1 MSSTAKA
8 GTSSEANIQTF
19 LRIRPS
25 KKASGYFS
33 IRESDNSSS
42 TSVLDVNL
50 PAHFKSDY
58 VNNSQI
64 KHCFQFNGI
73 LDMNITQDEVFQR
86 VGLAAVQNA
95 LDGFNSTIFAYGQTG
110 SGKTYTLTGDPER
123 YQDRG
128 LIPRS
133 ISLLFGAIRKR
144 TDIQMKV
151 YVSYLEIYQGDG
163 FDLLDPSH
171 DTKSFDDLPRVR
183 MLEDDHGNFHLKN
196 LSMHLAETEE
206 EALNLLFL
214 GDTNRAIAETP
225 MNMASSRSHCIFTL
239 SLEVRQVRFM
249 TSIASISKS
258 YRRVQRSCV
267 GVNSI

>member
-1 MSSTAKA
+1 MSSKA
-8 GTSSEANIQTF
+8 SASSSPSTEANIQTF

-33 IRESDNSSS
+33 IRENDNNSS
-42 TSVLDVNL
+42 TAVLDVTL
-50 PAHFKSDY
+50 PEHFKSDY
-58 VNNSQI
+58 VNNSQLR
-64 KHCFQFNGI
+64 HNFQFNGI
-73 LDMNITQDEVFQR
+73 LDMSITQDEVFQR

-133 ISLLFGAIRKR
+133 ISLLFNTLRKR

-163 FDLLDPSH
+163 YDLLDPSH
-171 DTKSFDDLPRVR
+171 DTKSLEDLPRVR

-196 LSMHLAETEE
+196 LSMHPAETEE

-239 SLEVRQVRFM
+239 SLEVRQVKLQ
-249 TSIASISKS
+249 A
-258 YRRVQRSCV
+258 
-267 GVNSI
+267 